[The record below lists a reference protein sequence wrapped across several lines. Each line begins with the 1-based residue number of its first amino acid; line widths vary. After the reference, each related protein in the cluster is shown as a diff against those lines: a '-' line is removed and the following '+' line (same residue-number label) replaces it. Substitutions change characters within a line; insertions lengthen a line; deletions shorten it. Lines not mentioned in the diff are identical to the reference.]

1 MPVRNATTCSA
12 GLGKGSYPGS
22 MQPVQK
28 ISCKCTS
35 PGLIA
40 LCLAALLL
48 CFSPA
53 QAAAPLARPIL
64 RDEQPSSGSSTGTT
78 AQPEAHAARNVHSPF
93 NSEASVQVAA
103 RQKLFDFA
111 VQEGLE
117 ILNLVIQ
124 KVQIPDYNTTLDFP
138 VIGGVDVSITGIN
151 ISQLV
156 VPPELTK
163 VAIESGYYHLQAS
176 NLTTQVRDFSGREL
190 PINIYAE
197 QHSMCT
203 LAGVPAMGA
212 MCSLVRL
219 EKTQASRRHIK

>member
-1 MPVRNATTCSA
+1 
-12 GLGKGSYPGS
+12 
-22 MQPVQK
+22 
-28 ISCKCTS
+28 
-35 PGLIA
+35 
-40 LCLAALLL
+40 
-48 CFSPA
+48 
-53 QAAAPLARPIL
+53 
-64 RDEQPSSGSSTGTT
+64 
-78 AQPEAHAARNVHSPF
+78 VHTPF

-151 ISQLV
+151 ITQLQ

-176 NLTTQVRDFSGREL
+176 NLTTQVRDMLLLQQLMLGRSRL
-190 PINIYAE
+190 VVSLSWQLQCSINSTA
-197 QHSMCT
+197 T
-203 LAGVPAMGA
+203 
-212 MCSLVRL
+212 
-219 EKTQASRRHIK
+219 